1 MGKNVNIKLGANITD
16 FQSKMRKA
24 QKSFKRTAGNLK
36 KIGKSMSM
44 SLTLPL
50 TAFAAASVKAFDT
63 QAKAEAKL
71 STALKGNK
79 TAFKELTTQA
89 RELQKVTIF
98 GDEETIAAQSML
110 ASMGLEEEAIKRLT
124 PLIQD
129 MATAKGMNLSAA
141 ADLVAKSVGSST
153 NALSRYGIQIEG
165 EVGSTERLNSA
176 AEALSKQFEGQ
187 AKAAAKAGA
196 GGLKQLQNRFGDLM
210 EQVGAML
217 LPVLNSLIDWVD
229 KAITGWN
236 NLDGGLKVAIVTFA
250 GILAALGPIVT
261 LFGTLGTAIAFIVSP
276 IGLVIAGIAALSAA
290 VIYLYDN
297 WAAVVERISDVGWWQ
312 NALIDMINFFIE
324 LNPFNLMI
332 EGFNKV
338 LSFFGKAELPNPFQ
352 SLQDSISTLKTETKE
367 YEHQFGSFGDA
378 VSNAANKAKEAL
390 TGMGSA
396 LGVDS
401 EVEGSVVI
409 AGVSLIEIDTEE
421 MEEEAEDI
429 NTTYGDSIVAL
440 REKMIALKD
449 ATTQFGLAMVK
460 DFAGG
465 LSQAVVS
472 GENFFKAMGRI
483 FVDIA
488 KQIAAMI
495 IQAAILAAI
504 FAMIPGLGA
513 AQAAAGGATSF
524 SGLLT
529 GSLTGRA
536 SGGSVVGGQPY
547 MVGEGGPELFM
558 PGQSGTIIPN
568 NNVGGGS
575 LNGQFSVS
583 GSDLILTI
591 DNQIAEDTNGMGAS
605 LVNTTIGG
613 LT

>member
-79 TAFKELTTQA
+79 TAFKELTAQA

-129 MATAKGMNLSAA
+129 MATAKGMNLSAS

-176 AEALSKQFEGQ
+176 AEALSEQFEGQ

-261 LFGTLGTAIAFIVSP
+261 LFGTLASVIGFIVSP
-276 IGLVIAGIAALSAA
+276 IGLVIAGLAALAAA
-290 VIYLYDN
+290 VIYAYDN
-297 WAAVVERISDVGWWQ
+297 FEALKEVGSLVFATIQNAVISFIQFLVENNPFSLLIDGYNAVATAFGKDKIKNPFTDISDT
-312 NALIDMINFFIE
+312 L
-324 LNPFNLMI
+324 
-332 EGFNKV
+332 EG
-338 LSFFGKAELPNPFQ
+338 
-352 SLQDSISTLKTETKE
+352 LKMDIPEVTTE
-367 YEHQFGSFGDA
+367 FGSFGDA

-429 NTTYGDSIVAL
+429 DTTYGDSIVAL
-440 REKMIALKD
+440 REKM
-449 ATTQFGLAMVK
+449 TTQAMKLLRLIIAMV
-460 DFAGG
+460 
-465 LSQAVVS
+465 
-472 GENFFKAMGRI
+472 
-483 FVDIA
+483 
-488 KQIAAMI
+488 
-495 IQAAILAAI
+495 
-504 FAMIPGLGA
+504 
-513 AQAAAGGATSF
+513 
-524 SGLLT
+524 
-529 GSLTGRA
+529 
-536 SGGSVVGGQPY
+536 
-547 MVGEGGPELFM
+547 
-558 PGQSGTIIPN
+558 
-568 NNVGGGS
+568 
-575 LNGQFSVS
+575 
-583 GSDLILTI
+583 
-591 DNQIAEDTNGMGAS
+591 
-605 LVNTTIGG
+605 
-613 LT
+613 

>member
-50 TAFAAASVKAFDT
+50 TAFAAASIKAFNT

-79 TAFKELTTQA
+79 DAFKELTTQA

-176 AEALSKQFEGQ
+176 AEALSEQFKGQ

-217 LPVLNSLIDWVD
+217 LPVLNSLIDWVN

-250 GILAALGPIVT
+250 GLLAALGPIVT
-261 LFGTLGTAIAFIVSP
+261 LFGTLGTAIAFIFTPLGAAIV
-276 IGLVIAGIAALSAA
+276 GIAALAA
-290 VIYLYDN
+290 AIIYVVDN
-297 WAAVVERISDVGWWQ
+297 MEAFKERFSDVGWWK
-312 NALIDMINFFIE
+312 NALIQMLQWFIE
-324 LNPFNLMI
+324 FSPMSLIIKGFNEVLEYFGKEPLGNPFESVADGL
-332 EGFNKV
+332 ESLKV
-338 LSFFGKAELPNPFQ
+338 
-352 SLQDSISTLKTETKE
+352 ETQE
-367 YEHQFGSFGDA
+367 YKNEFGSFGDA
-378 VSNAANKAKEAL
+378 VSNAANKAKDAL
-390 TGMGSA
+390 LGMGSA
-396 LGVDS
+396 LGVS
-401 EVEGSVVI
+401 TGGSGGESGGESGG
-409 AGVSLIEIDTEE
+409 ASGGGDTGGGSGVLPKLSAMQQQL
-421 MEEEAEDI
+421 
-429 NTTYGDSIVAL
+429 V
-440 REKMIALKD
+440 ALKD
-449 ATTQFGLAMVK
+449 ASKQFGLAMVK
-460 DFAGG
+460 DFAGS

-504 FAMIPGLGA
+504 FAMIPGMGA

-536 SGGSVVGGQPY
+536 SGGSVIGGQPY
-547 MVGEGGPELFM
+547 MVGEAGAELFM

-568 NNVGGGS
+568 NNLGGGS
-575 LNGQFSVS
+575 LSGQFAVS

-591 DNQIAEDTNGMGAS
+591 DNQISEDTNGMGAS
-605 LVNTTIGG
+605 LVNTSIG
-613 LT
+613 